1 MKELLRE
8 FLFDLGLVI
17 APYAIMI
24 GIAAYNVYHPTYP
37 YEGSVI
43 PDRQVSLSQQEEKDI
58 KQIEYMDVIKRQYEE
73 SHAYC
78 HYCREY
84 FHKDDLHEVFI
95 FLACEDCYKEA
106 SQIDYSQFCE

>member
-8 FLFDLGLVI
+8 FLFNLGLVI
-17 APYAIMI
+17 APYVIMI
-24 GIAAYNVYHPTYP
+24 GIAAYNVYHPTYSYSGYTMYP
-37 YEGSVI
+37 YKT
-43 PDRQVSLSQQEEKDI
+43 EEERNEA

-78 HYCREY
+78 HYCKEY
-84 FHKDDLHEVFI
+84 FHKDDLYEVFI

-106 SQIDYSQFCE
+106 SKIDYSQFYE